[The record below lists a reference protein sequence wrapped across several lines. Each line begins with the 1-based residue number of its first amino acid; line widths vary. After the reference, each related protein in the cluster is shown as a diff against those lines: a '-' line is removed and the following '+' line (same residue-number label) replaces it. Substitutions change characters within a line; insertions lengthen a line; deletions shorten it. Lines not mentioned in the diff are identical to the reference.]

1 MDVSLP
7 SPPLYSEV
15 STSKTRLGLL
25 HVHYVLASPHPPKS
39 KIAVRQGHV
48 SPPAF
53 SRPTRFRIKLKIKDS
68 QDSWSLRL
76 LWPLFSKVQNPSS
89 CTGISLFPP
98 ACLKGFK
105 NENRKGNNHVHW
117 IFSGYYFPKS
127 QKKTVQR
134 GYVSPLAFS
143 RLRRP
148 KLKIEVL
155 TFNVLCVLLAEIFEI
170 FETHVQKAYRSVCL
184 FEKIQILSLCI
195 LLPLFVSERNSR
207 SLHSK
212 ALCLSPLSVRLKSQ
226 KYEYPTSLITSGLS
240 NLTLLIFRTQR
251 KTLLWRCVSVQKATP
266 PSLWSL
272 PRFPLSQ

>member
-1 MDVSLP
+1 MCLSPRRLSTQKSQHQKLGSACFMFTTSWLAPILQSPKLPSAKAMSLP
-7 SPPLYSEV
+7 PPSPAQQDLESNSKSKIRKTHGLCVFSGLYS
-15 STSKTRLGLL
+15 
-25 HVHYVLASPHPPKS
+25 PKS
-39 KIAVRQGHV
+39 KIPLLALVYL
-48 SPPAF
+48 F
-53 SRPTRFRIKLKIKDS
+53 SRLLASKGSKTKTAKATIMFTGS
-68 QDSWSLRL
+68 SLA
-76 LWPLFSKVQNPSS
+76 
-89 CTGISLFPP
+89 T
-98 ACLKGFK
+98 
-105 NENRKGNNHVHW
+105 
-117 IFSGYYFPKS
+117 IFQSPK
-127 QKKTVQR
+127 KPVQR
-134 GYVSPLAFS
+134 GYVSPLASS

-155 TFNVLCVLLAEIFEI
+155 TFNVLCVLLAEIFENL
-170 FETHVQKAYRSVCL
+170 ETHVQKAYRSVCL

-195 LLPLFVSERNSR
+195 LLPLSISERNSR

-212 ALCLSPLSVRLKSQ
+212 ALCLPPLSVRLKSQ